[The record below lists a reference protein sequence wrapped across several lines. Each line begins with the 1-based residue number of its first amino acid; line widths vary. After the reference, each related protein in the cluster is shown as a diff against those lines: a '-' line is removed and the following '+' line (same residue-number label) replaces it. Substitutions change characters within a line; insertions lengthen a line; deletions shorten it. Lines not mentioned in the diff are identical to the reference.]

1 MSCYQINGGTPLAGA
16 ARCSRGQEQCAAHPG
31 RRPAGPRRER
41 DPQLSGPVRRD
52 RYPGHPAPAGLRGE
66 QGGGH
71 RRAGREGAGWDGD
84 PRFPDGGAAVLCDL
98 PGGAADPDGGGGAV
112 LPWGLRT
119 GPAAHRPPSGAL
131 RQLGAE
137 IREEG
142 GSLLCRR
149 GKEMRGRELCL
160 SLPSVGATEN
170 ILLAACGCPGRTTLV
185 GAAQEP
191 EIVDLQEFLRAMGA
205 QVEGAG
211 TPVIS
216 IEGGLPLHPA
226 EHTVIGDRI
235 AAATYLCAVGAAG
248 ARL

>member
-1 MSCYQINGGTPLAGA
+1 M
-16 ARCSRGQEQCAAHPG
+16 E
-31 RRPAGPRRER
+31 
-41 DPQLSGPVRRD
+41 LS
-52 RYPGHPAPAGLRGE
+52 YPGGCELGLR
-66 QGGGH
+66 
-71 RRAGREGAGWDGD
+71 
-84 PRFPDGGAAVLCDL
+84 PIDL
-98 PGGAADPDGGGGAV
+98 H
-112 LPWGLRT
+112 L
-119 GPAAHRPPSGAL
+119 GAL

-142 GSLLCRR
+142 AASCAGGERR
-149 GKEMRGRELCL
+149 CGGRSCA
-160 SLPSVGATEN
+160 SPCPAWGPQRTSCWPPVAV
-170 ILLAACGCPGRTTLV
+170 LAGPLWW

-205 QVEGAG
+205 QVGGAG

-248 ARL
+248 GEIVTTGVDPTT